1 MKEYKLVV
9 LNEEVHL
16 SRKKDI
22 KDAEKVLN
30 EYVRE
35 GWNLQQIV
43 PYQDLSG
50 ALVAV
55 MYKDTYQLN

>member
-9 LNEEVHL
+9 LNESMHL
-16 SRKKDI
+16 SRKNDL
-22 KDAEKVLN
+22 KDAENVLN
-30 EYVRE
+30 EYIRD

-55 MYKDTYQLN
+55 MYKDAYQLN

>member
-9 LNEEVHL
+9 LNEEIHL

-22 KDAEKVLN
+22 KDAENVLN
-30 EYVRE
+30 QYVRD
-35 GWNLQQIV
+35 GWILQQIV

-55 MYKDTYQLN
+55 MYRDTYQLN

>member
-9 LNEEVHL
+9 LNEEIHL

-22 KDAEKVLN
+22 KDAENVLN
-30 EYVRE
+30 QYVRD
-35 GWNLQQIV
+35 GWILQQIV

>member
-9 LNEEVHL
+9 LNEDVHL

-22 KDAEKVLN
+22 KDAERTLN
-30 EYVRE
+30 EYVRD
-35 GWNLQQIV
+35 GWTLQQIV